1 MFNDYKKIKSIVL
14 NEKTMSVVYDPMIA
28 VMNKIYSIDGYH
40 NIYPLDY
47 KFKFRKIIEK
57 ELENN
62 NDLKKYYDNWGNRLY
77 AFVSDE
83 KKINLNFLEAKNLGA
98 KYVISK
104 FKIEN
109 LNLKLINDEFENR
122 IYLYEII

>member
-14 NEKTMSVVYDPMIA
+14 NEKTMSVGYDPMIV

-57 ELENN
+57 ERKIIMI
-62 NDLKKYYDNWGNRLY
+62 LKSIMIIGVIVYMFLKWW
-77 AFVSDE
+77 